1 MAVLVEN
8 TRSFIYVAHGETEP
22 IDLADPNPDF
32 SVEEVLNFY
41 TTAYPTLT
49 TATIMPPKISADGG
63 ISYTF
68 SSTVGTKG

>member
-1 MAVLVEN
+1 MAVIVNN
-8 TRSFIYVAHGETEP
+8 TRTFHYVEQGETEVVE
-22 IDLADPNPDF
+22 LTDPNPDF

-49 TATIMPPKISADGG
+49 TATIMPPKVTTDGR

-68 SSTVGTKG
+68 ASTVGTKG